1 MKSIKFNRSDSICW
15 DCEKCGGGCS
25 WSHDLTPVEGWKT
38 KEDYT
43 LFHGQREESYIVK
56 ECPLFEKRNSKIKAT
71 DVDDEGAVNV
81 ILAIVK
87 RANKD
92 YITSYIADFYKISD
106 EVAKASNKTLGI
118 ERLGKVE
125 KEIRTGIIGSAFG
138 VQKTEEIIEQFKKN
152 ANEVINIMAL
162 WMDGTSKKEIARLT
176 GKTEE
181 EIENLIKGQKNSRN
195 YKIIRKK
202 FTEKER
208 V

>member
-1 MKSIKFNRSDSICW
+1 MNQSNTICW
-15 DCEKCGGGCS
+15 DCEKNGGSCS
-25 WSHDLTPVEGWKT
+25 WSHDLTPVKGWKAE
-38 KEDYT
+38 KDYT
-43 LFHGQREESYIVK
+43 LFCGKRDNSYTVL
-56 ECPLFEKRNSKIKAT
+56 ECPEYEKRNSKIKAS
-71 DVDDEGAVNV
+71 DIDDEGAVNV
-81 ILAIVK
+81 ILAMVK

-106 EVAKASNKTLGI
+106 EVAKASNKTLGT

-125 KEIRTGIIGSAFG
+125 KEIRTGIISSVFG
-138 VQKTEEIIEQFKKN
+138 VQKTEEIIEQFKKD

-162 WMDGTSKKEIARLT
+162 WIEGTDNEEIARM
-176 GKTEE
+176 TEKSKE
-181 EIENLIKGQKNSRN
+181 EIENLIKSYKNSRN

>member
-1 MKSIKFNRSDSICW
+1 MKFNKSNTICW

-25 WSHDLTPVEGWKT
+25 WSHDLTPVKGWKAET
-38 KEDYT
+38 DYT
-43 LFHGQREESYIVK
+43 LFHGKRDNSYTVL
-56 ECPLFEKRNSKIKAT
+56 ECPEYEKRHSKITAS
-71 DVDDEGAVNV
+71 DIDDEGAVNMM
-81 ILAIVK
+81 LAIVK

-92 YITSYIADFYKISD
+92 YIMSYVADFYKISD

-118 ERLGKVE
+118 ERLGKIE
-125 KEIRTGIIGSAFG
+125 TEIRTGIIGSVFG

-202 FTEKER
+202 FFTEKER

>member
-1 MKSIKFNRSDSICW
+1 MKPMKFNKSNTICW

-25 WSHDLTPVEGWKT
+25 WSHDLIPVNGWEVD
-38 KEDYT
+38 EDYI
-43 LFHGQREESYIVK
+43 LEDSYIVK
-56 ECPLFEKRNSKIKAT
+56 ECPLFEKRNSKIKSS
-71 DVDDEGAVNV
+71 DIDDEGAVNV

-106 EVAKASNKTLGI
+106 EVAKASNKTLGT

-125 KEIRTGIIGSAFG
+125 KEIRTGIISNVFG
-138 VQKTEEIIEQFKKN
+138 TGKTEEIIDQFKKD

-162 WMDGTSKKEIARLT
+162 WLEGTDNEEIARMT
-176 GKTEE
+176 GKPKE
-181 EIENLIKGQKNSRN
+181 EIENLIKSYKNSRN

>member
-1 MKSIKFNRSDSICW
+1 MKPMKFNKSNTICW

-25 WSHDLTPVEGWKT
+25 WSHDLIPVKGWKAET
-38 KEDYT
+38 DYT
-43 LFHGQREESYIVK
+43 LFHGKRDNSYTVL
-56 ECPLFEKRNSKIKAT
+56 ECPEYEKRHSKITAS
-71 DVDDEGAVNV
+71 DIDDEGAVNV
-81 ILAIVK
+81 MLAIVK

-106 EVAKASNKTLGI
+106 EVAKASNKTLGT
-118 ERLGKVE
+118 ERLGKIE
-125 KEIRTGIIGSAFG
+125 TEIRTGIISSVFG
-138 VQKTEEIIEQFKKN
+138 VQKTEEIIEQFKKD

-162 WMDGTSKKEIARLT
+162 WIEGTDNEEIARMT
-176 GKTEE
+176 GKSKE
-181 EIENLIKGQKNSRN
+181 EIENLIKSYKNSRN

>member
-1 MKSIKFNRSDSICW
+1 MKLIKSNQSNTICW
-15 DCEKCGGGCS
+15 NCDKCGGGCS
-25 WSHDLTPVEGWKT
+25 WSHDLTPVKGWEVD
-38 KEDYT
+38 EDYT
-43 LFHGQREESYIVK
+43 LFHGKKEDSYIVK
-56 ECPLFEKRNSKIKAT
+56 ECPLFEKRNSKIKSS
-71 DVDDEGAVNV
+71 DIDDEGAVNV

-106 EVAKASNKTLGI
+106 EVAKASNKTLGT
-118 ERLGKVE
+118 ERLGKIE
-125 KEIRTGIIGSAFG
+125 TEIRTGIISSVFG
-138 VQKTEEIIEQFKKN
+138 VQKTEEIIEQFKKD

-162 WMDGTSKKEIARLT
+162 WIEGTDNEEIARMT
-176 GKTEE
+176 GKSKE
-181 EIENLIKGQKNSRN
+181 EIENLIKSYKNSRN